1 MAATP
6 ISSAQFD
13 APAPRHLNWM
23 RREGTSWCGLYDVCL
38 EGVRD
43 IGVFVIWHASDP
55 RRWVKVGQGHIA
67 DCIAMQRDD
76 FAIARYRHLGLH
88 VAWAAVSMLVLEERD
103 LVRADAGDIA
113 LELATDRVGP
123 DAEQRVVEDENVTGQ
138 LRKDGRKPQ
147 LRIHRPDA
155 GPGELRECVN
165 VLEYGGGAAAERPV
179 IQQHDAALACSG
191 RLVHLTA
198 LT

>member
-88 VAWAAVSMLVLEERD
+88 VAWAAVSMAEIDGVEAYLAIVCRPLIRD
-103 LVRADAGDIA
+103 AS
-113 LELATDRVGP
+113 P
-123 DAEQRVVEDENVTGQ
+123 DSV
-138 LRKDGRKPQ
+138 P
-147 LRIHRPDA
+147 I
-155 GPGELRECVN
+155 
-165 VLEYGGGAAAERPV
+165 PV
-179 IQQHDAALACSG
+179 DLPRH
-191 RLVHLTA
+191 
-198 LT
+198 